1 MNNNYIFSTI
11 FVTMSCSTVALG
23 IDYNNNEFICP
34 DQSVEIPKVEP
45 SQYLLSKTEP
55 SFISTPMSTSSDSE
69 FQEFEVLTSFGKK
82 YFENETKIDET
93 IQKVI
98 NENFWDML

>member
-23 IDYNNNEFICP
+23 VGYNNNEFICP

-55 SFISTPMSTSSDSE
+55 SFISTSISAPSDSE
-69 FQEFEVLTSFGKK
+69 FQDFEVLTSFGKK